1 MIISCWRI
9 IDERGSVPELCEF
22 PESFES
28 YGSNVELREFSRA
41 SYVEFVRVFQ
51 SVLRLHVV
59 RVVPERHTDPAGPCI
74 EFVRVFQSVL
84 RLHVVRAVPER
95 HMGPASSCVSYP
107 ERLASSCC
115 ARFPDQEQDRK
126 GKSNDGF
133 VLYSRLRTT
142 STHQRL

>member
-1 MIISCWRI
+1 MTSADQFQSHSNLTASTSSCTSFQ
-9 IDERGSVPELCEF
+9 SV
-22 PESFES
+22 
-28 YGSNVELREFSRA
+28 LRRVCASRVA
-41 SYVEFVRVFQ
+41 RVFQ

-59 RVVPERHTDPAGPCI
+59 RVVPERHTDPAGPCV

-84 RLHVVRAVPER
+84 RLHVVRVVPER
-95 HMGPASSCVSYP
+95 HTGPASSCVSYP

-133 VLYSRLRTT
+133 VLYSRLRAT